1 MSAAGDKIRQSEYDW
16 NERMLMDNLL
26 GTLLF
31 MAIIGAA
38 IGGVTNHLAI
48 KMLFR
53 PHEAKYIKNWRVPFT
68 PGLIPKRR
76 DELAKQ
82 LGLTVVNYLLTPETF
97 RKKFFSKDIQ
107 DKVEQFV
114 QAKVQETIF
123 TEDKTIQDWLNLAGF
138 SNMPTTIE
146 QKVEAI
152 VVGQFESVKNT
163 LSTRSIRT
171 LLSADI
177 QNTIDAKIPVA
188 VGHILEKGEEYF
200 LSAEGELTIKAM
212 IDDFLSS
219 KGSLGGMINMF
230 LGDSSSLV
238 GKVQRELVK
247 FLQTPGTNSL
257 LTKIFMQEWEKLK
270 DRPAM
275 DYLEDINFEP
285 ILANLQSYV
294 KEQLAVAERLNHPIS
309 YYWPE
314 GSSWMQE
321 SVVPRLIEKAFIQAE
336 DKLEDVLKRLNLQEV
351 VREQV
356 DSFPVAKLE
365 ELVLGIS
372 KREFKMITV
381 LGAVLGGL
389 IGVVQG
395 LIVHFI

>member
-1 MSAAGDKIRQSEYDW
+1 
-16 NERMLMDNLL
+16 MDNFLV
-26 GTLLF
+26 TLLF

-53 PHEAKYIKNWRVPFT
+53 PHEAIYIKNWRVPFT

-76 DELAKQ
+76 DELARQ

-114 QAKVQETIF
+114 QTKVEETIF
-123 TEDKTIQDWLNLAGF
+123 TNDKTIQDWLTLTGF
-138 SNMPTTIE
+138 SHMPTTIE
-146 QKVEAI
+146 NKIEAI
-152 VVGQFESVKNT
+152 VEGQFESMKNT
-163 LSTRSIRT
+163 LSTKSIHT

-177 QNTIDAKIPVA
+177 QQTIDAKIPVA
-188 VGHILEKGEEYF
+188 VRHILEKGEDYF
-200 LSAEGELTIKAM
+200 LSPEGELTIKAM

-238 GKVQRELVK
+238 AKVQRELIK
-247 FLQTPGTNSL
+247 FLQAPGTTAL
-257 LTKIFMQEWEKLK
+257 LTKIFTQEWDKLK
-270 DRPAM
+270 ERPAM
-275 DYLEDINFEP
+275 DFLQDIRFDL
-285 ILANLQSYV
+285 ILMKVQGYV
-294 KEQLAVAERLNHPIS
+294 KEQLAVEERLEQPIS

-314 GSSWMQE
+314 GNTWMKETVIPQ
-321 SVVPRLIEKAFIQAE
+321 VIEKAFVKAE
-336 DKLEDVLKRLNLQEV
+336 EKLEDVLKRLNLQEI

-389 IGVVQG
+389 IGIVQG
-395 LIVHFI
+395 LIVYFI

>member
-1 MSAAGDKIRQSEYDW
+1 
-16 NERMLMDNLL
+16 MDNFLV
-26 GTLLF
+26 TLIF

-53 PHEAKYIKNWRVPFT
+53 PHNAIYIKNWRVPFT

-107 DKVEQFV
+107 EKVEQFV
-114 QAKVQETIF
+114 QTKVEETIF
-123 TEDKTIQDWLNLAGF
+123 TNDKTIQDWLSLAGF
-138 SNMPTTIE
+138 SNMPATIE

-152 VVGQFESVKNT
+152 VEGQFESVKNT
-163 LSTRSIRT
+163 LSTKSIRT

-188 VGHILEKGEEYF
+188 VDHILEKGEDYF
-200 LSAEGELTIKAM
+200 LSPEGELTIKAM

-230 LGDSSSLV
+230 LGDSSSLMS
-238 GKVQRELVK
+238 KVQRELIK
-247 FLQTPGTNSL
+247 FLQKPGTSAL
-257 LTKIFMQEWEKLK
+257 LTKIFTQELEKLK

-275 DYLEDINFEP
+275 DFLQDIRFEQ
-285 ILANLQSYV
+285 ILSKLQTYV
-294 KEQLAVAERLNHPIS
+294 KEQIAVEERLNYPIS
-309 YYWPE
+309 HYWPE
-314 GSSWMQE
+314 GNSWMKETVIPQA
-321 SVVPRLIEKAFIQAE
+321 IEKAFVKAE

-356 DSFPVAKLE
+356 DSFPVEKLE

-389 IGVVQG
+389 IGIVQG
-395 LIVHFI
+395 LIVYFI

>member
-1 MSAAGDKIRQSEYDW
+1 
-16 NERMLMDNLL
+16 MDNFLV
-26 GTLLF
+26 TLLF
-31 MAIIGAA
+31 MAVIGAA

-53 PHEAKYIKNWRVPFT
+53 PHEAIYIKNWRVPFT

-114 QAKVQETIF
+114 QTKVEETIF
-123 TEDKTIQDWLNLAGF
+123 TNDKTIQDWLTLAGF
-138 SNMPTTIE
+138 SNMPATIE

-152 VVGQFESVKNT
+152 VEGQFEAVKNT
-163 LSTRSIRT
+163 LSTKSIRT

-177 QNTIDAKIPVA
+177 QNAIDAKIPVA
-188 VGHILEKGEEYF
+188 VGHILEKGEDYF
-200 LSAEGELTIKAM
+200 LSPEGEMTIKAM

-238 GKVQRELVK
+238 AKVQRELVK
-247 FLQTPGTNSL
+247 FMQAPGTSAL
-257 LTKIFMQEWEKLK
+257 LTKIFTQEWEKLK
-270 DRPAM
+270 ERPAM
-275 DYLEDINFEP
+275 DFMQDIHFEP
-285 ILANLQSYV
+285 ILSKLQTYV
-294 KEQLAVAERLNHPIS
+294 KEQLAVEERLNHPIS
-309 YYWPE
+309 HYWPE
-314 GSSWMQE
+314 GNSWMKETIIPQ
-321 SVVPRLIEKAFIQAE
+321 VIEKAFVKAE
-336 DKLEDVLKRLNLQEV
+336 DKLEDVLERLNLQEV

-356 DSFPVAKLE
+356 DSFPVSKLE

-389 IGVVQG
+389 IGIVQG
-395 LIVHFI
+395 LIVYFI

>member
-1 MSAAGDKIRQSEYDW
+1 
-16 NERMLMDNLL
+16 MDNFIV
-26 GTLLF
+26 TLLF

-53 PHEAKYIKNWRVPFT
+53 PHNAIYIKNWRVPFT

-107 DKVEQFV
+107 EKVEQFV
-114 QAKVQETIF
+114 QTKVEETIF
-123 TEDKTIQDWLNLAGF
+123 TNDKTIQDWLNIAGF
-138 SNMPTTIE
+138 AHMPATIE

-152 VVGQFESVKNT
+152 VEGQFASVKNT
-163 LSTRSIRT
+163 LSTKSIRT
-171 LLSADI
+171 LLSSDM
-177 QNTIDAKIPVA
+177 QDTLDAKIPVA
-188 VGHILEKGEEYF
+188 VNHILEKGEDYF
-200 LSAEGELTIKAM
+200 LSPEGEMTIKAM

-219 KGSLGGMINMF
+219 KGSFGGMINMF

-247 FLQTPGTNSL
+247 FLQAPGTSTL
-257 LTKIFMQEWEKLK
+257 LTKIFTQEWEKLK

-275 DYLEDINFEP
+275 DFLQDMQFDP
-285 ILANLQSYV
+285 ILSKLQMYV
-294 KEQLAVAERLNHPIS
+294 KEQLAVAERLNQPIS

-314 GSSWMQE
+314 GNEWMKN
-321 SVVPRLIEKAFIQAE
+321 SVIPQAIEKAFVKAE
-336 DKLEDVLKRLNLQEV
+336 EKLEDVLTRLNLQEV

-356 DSFPVAKLE
+356 DSFPVEKLE

-389 IGVVQG
+389 IGIVQG
-395 LIVHFI
+395 LIVYFI

>member
-1 MSAAGDKIRQSEYDW
+1 
-16 NERMLMDNLL
+16 MDNFIV
-26 GTLLF
+26 TLLF

-53 PHEAKYIKNWRVPFT
+53 PYKAIYIKNWRVPFT

-107 DKVEQFV
+107 DKVEHFV
-114 QAKVQETIF
+114 QTNVEETIF
-123 TEDKTIQDWLNLAGF
+123 TNDKTIQDWLNLAGF
-138 SNMPTTIE
+138 AHLPTTIE

-152 VVGQFESVKNT
+152 VEGQFSSVKNT
-163 LSTRSIRT
+163 LSTKSIRT
-171 LLSADI
+171 LLSNDI

-188 VGHILEKGEEYF
+188 VQHILEKGEDYF
-200 LSAEGELTIKAM
+200 LSPEGEMTIKAM

-247 FLQTPGTNSL
+247 FLQAPGTTTL
-257 LTKIFMQEWEKLK
+257 LTKIFSQEWEKLK

-275 DYLEDINFEP
+275 DFLQDVQFDP
-285 ILANLQSYV
+285 ILSKLQVYV
-294 KEQLAVAERLNHPIS
+294 KEQLAISERLNQPIS

-314 GSSWMQE
+314 GNDWAKYTVIPQA
-321 SVVPRLIEKAFIQAE
+321 IEKAFVKAE
-336 DKLEDVLKRLNLQEV
+336 EKLEDVLKRLNLQEV

-356 DSFPVAKLE
+356 DSFPVEKLE

-389 IGVVQG
+389 IGIVQG
-395 LIVHFI
+395 LIVYFI

>member
-1 MSAAGDKIRQSEYDW
+1 
-16 NERMLMDNLL
+16 MDNFLV
-26 GTLLF
+26 TLLF

-53 PHEAKYIKNWRVPFT
+53 PHEAIYIKNWRVPFT

-76 DELAKQ
+76 DELARQ

-114 QAKVQETIF
+114 QTKVEETIF
-123 TEDKTIQDWLNLAGF
+123 TNDKTIQDWLTLAGF
-138 SNMPTTIE
+138 SHMPTTIE
-146 QKVEAI
+146 NKIEAI
-152 VVGQFESVKNT
+152 VEGQFESMKNT
-163 LSTRSIRT
+163 LSTKSIHT

-177 QNTIDAKIPVA
+177 QQTIDAKIPVA
-188 VGHILEKGEEYF
+188 VRHILEKGEDYF
-200 LSAEGELTIKAM
+200 LSPEGELTIKAM

-238 GKVQRELVK
+238 AKVQRELIK
-247 FLQTPGTNSL
+247 FLQAPGTTAL
-257 LTKIFMQEWEKLK
+257 LTKIFTQEWDKLK
-270 DRPAM
+270 EHPAM
-275 DYLEDINFEP
+275 DFLQDIRFDL
-285 ILANLQSYV
+285 ILMKVQGYV
-294 KEQLAVAERLNHPIS
+294 KEQLAVEERLEQPIS

-314 GSSWMQE
+314 GNTWMKETVIPQ
-321 SVVPRLIEKAFIQAE
+321 VIEKAFVKAE
-336 DKLEDVLKRLNLQEV
+336 EKLEDVLKRLNLQEI

-389 IGVVQG
+389 IGIVQG
-395 LIVHFI
+395 LIVYFI

>member
-1 MSAAGDKIRQSEYDW
+1 
-16 NERMLMDNLL
+16 MDNFIV
-26 GTLLF
+26 TLLF

-53 PHEAKYIKNWRVPFT
+53 PYKAIYIKNWRVPFT

-107 DKVEQFV
+107 DKVEHFV
-114 QAKVQETIF
+114 QTKVEETIF
-123 TEDKTIQDWLNLAGF
+123 TNDKTIQDWLNLAGF
-138 SNMPTTIE
+138 AHLPTTIE

-152 VVGQFESVKNT
+152 VEGQFSSVKNT
-163 LSTRSIRT
+163 LSTKSIRT
-171 LLSADI
+171 LLSDDI

-188 VGHILEKGEEYF
+188 VQHILEKGEDYF
-200 LSAEGELTIKAM
+200 LSPEGEMTIKAM

-247 FLQTPGTNSL
+247 FLQAPGTTTL
-257 LTKIFMQEWEKLK
+257 LTKIFSQEWEKLK

-275 DYLEDINFEP
+275 DFLQDVQFDP
-285 ILANLQSYV
+285 ILSKLQVYV
-294 KEQLAVAERLNHPIS
+294 KEQLAISGRLNQPIS
-309 YYWPE
+309 YYWPQ
-314 GSSWMQE
+314 GNDWAKYTVIPQA
-321 SVVPRLIEKAFIQAE
+321 IEKAFVKAE
-336 DKLEDVLKRLNLQEV
+336 EKLEDVLKRLNLQEV

-356 DSFPVAKLE
+356 DSFPVEKLE

-389 IGVVQG
+389 IGIVQG
-395 LIVHFI
+395 LIVYFI

>member
-1 MSAAGDKIRQSEYDW
+1 
-16 NERMLMDNLL
+16 MDNFLV
-26 GTLLF
+26 TLIF
-31 MAIIGAA
+31 MAVIGAA

-53 PHEAKYIKNWRVPFT
+53 PHKAIYIKNWRVPFT

-107 DKVEQFV
+107 EKVEQFV
-114 QAKVQETIF
+114 QTKVEETIF
-123 TEDKTIQDWLNLAGF
+123 TNDKTIQDWLSLAGF
-138 SNMPTTIE
+138 SNMPATIE

-152 VVGQFESVKNT
+152 VEGQFESVKNT
-163 LSTRSIRT
+163 LSTKSIRT

-188 VGHILEKGEEYF
+188 VDHILEKGEDYF
-200 LSAEGELTIKAM
+200 LSPEGELTIKAM

-230 LGDSSSLV
+230 LGDSSSLMS
-238 GKVQRELVK
+238 KVQRELIK
-247 FLQTPGTNSL
+247 FLQKPGTSAL
-257 LTKIFMQEWEKLK
+257 LTKIFTQEFEKLK

-275 DYLEDINFEP
+275 DFLQDIRFEQ
-285 ILANLQSYV
+285 ILSNLQTYV
-294 KEQLAVAERLNHPIS
+294 KEQLAVEERLNYPIS
-309 YYWPE
+309 HYWPE
-314 GSSWMQE
+314 GNSWMKETVIPQA
-321 SVVPRLIEKAFIQAE
+321 IEKAFVKAE
-336 DKLEDVLKRLNLQEV
+336 EKLEDVLERLNLQEV

-356 DSFPVAKLE
+356 DSFPVEKLE

-389 IGVVQG
+389 IGIVQG
-395 LIVHFI
+395 LIVYFI

>member
-1 MSAAGDKIRQSEYDW
+1 
-16 NERMLMDNLL
+16 MDNFLV
-26 GTLLF
+26 TLIF

-53 PHEAKYIKNWRVPFT
+53 PHEAIYIKNWRVPFT

-107 DKVEQFV
+107 EKVEKFV
-114 QAKVQETIF
+114 QTKVEETVF
-123 TEDKTIQDWLNLAGF
+123 TNDKTIQDWLSIAGF
-138 SNMPTTIE
+138 SNMPATIE
-146 QKVEAI
+146 QKVDAI
-152 VVGQFESVKNT
+152 VEGQFESVKNT
-163 LSTRSIRT
+163 LSTKSIRT

-177 QNTIDAKIPVA
+177 QQTIDAKIPVA
-188 VGHILEKGEEYF
+188 VDHILEKGEDYF
-200 LSAEGELTIKAM
+200 LSPEGEMTIKAM

-247 FLQTPGTNSL
+247 FLQAPGTSSL
-257 LTKIFMQEWEKLK
+257 LTKIFTQEWEKLK

-275 DYLEDINFEP
+275 DFLQDIRFEP
-285 ILANLQSYV
+285 ILLKLKTYV
-294 KEQLAVAERLNHPIS
+294 KEQLAVEERLNYPIS
-309 YYWPE
+309 HYWPE
-314 GSSWMQE
+314 GNAWMKETVIPQA
-321 SVVPRLIEKAFIQAE
+321 IEKAFVKAE

-389 IGVVQG
+389 IGIVQG
-395 LIVHFI
+395 LIVYFI

>member
-1 MSAAGDKIRQSEYDW
+1 
-16 NERMLMDNLL
+16 MDNFLV
-26 GTLLF
+26 TLLF
-31 MAIIGAA
+31 MALIGAA

-53 PHEAKYIKNWRVPFT
+53 PYKAIYIKNWRLPFT

-76 DELAKQ
+76 DELARQ

-107 DKVEQFV
+107 DKIEHLVQTKVE
-114 QAKVQETIF
+114 ETVF
-123 TEDKTIQDWLNLAGF
+123 TNDKTIQDWLNLAGF
-138 SNMPTTIE
+138 AHMPTTIE

-152 VVGQFESVKNT
+152 VEGQFASVKNT
-163 LSTRSIRT
+163 LSTKSIRT

-177 QNTIDAKIPVA
+177 QQTIDEKIPVA
-188 VGHILEKGEEYF
+188 VGHILEKGEDYF
-200 LSAEGELTIKAM
+200 LSPEGEMTIKAM
-212 IDDFLSS
+212 MDDFLST
-219 KGSLGGMINMF
+219 KGSFGGMISMF

-247 FLQTPGTNSL
+247 FLQAPGTSTL
-257 LTKIFMQEWEKLK
+257 LTKIFTQEWEKFK

-275 DYLEDINFEP
+275 DFLQDIQFEP
-285 ILANLQSYV
+285 LLAKLQVYV
-294 KEQLAVAERLNHPIS
+294 KEQLAIEKRLNQPIS
-309 YYWPE
+309 YYWPQGNE
-314 GSSWMQE
+314 WVKHQ
-321 SVVPRLIEKAFIQAE
+321 VIPQVIEKGFVKAE
-336 DKLEDVLKRLNLQEV
+336 EKLEDVLKRLNLQEV

-356 DSFPVAKLE
+356 DSFPVEKLE

-389 IGVVQG
+389 IGIVQG
-395 LIVHFI
+395 LIVYFI

>member
-1 MSAAGDKIRQSEYDW
+1 
-16 NERMLMDNLL
+16 MDNFIV
-26 GTLLF
+26 TLLF

-53 PHEAKYIKNWRVPFT
+53 PYKAIYIKNWRVPFT

-107 DKVEQFV
+107 DKVEHFV
-114 QAKVQETIF
+114 QTKVEETIF
-123 TEDKTIQDWLNLAGF
+123 TNDKTIQDWLNLAGF
-138 SNMPTTIE
+138 AYLPTTIE

-152 VVGQFESVKNT
+152 VEGQFSSVKNT
-163 LSTRSIRT
+163 LSTKSIRT
-171 LLSADI
+171 LLSDDI

-188 VGHILEKGEEYF
+188 VQHILEKGEDYF
-200 LSAEGELTIKAM
+200 LSPEGEMTIKAM

-247 FLQTPGTNSL
+247 FLQAPGTTTL
-257 LTKIFMQEWEKLK
+257 LTKIFSQEWEKLK

-275 DYLEDINFEP
+275 DFLQDVQFDP
-285 ILANLQSYV
+285 ILSKLQVYV
-294 KEQLAVAERLNHPIS
+294 KEQLAISERLNQPIS

-314 GSSWMQE
+314 GNDWAKYTVIPQA
-321 SVVPRLIEKAFIQAE
+321 IEKAFVKAE
-336 DKLEDVLKRLNLQEV
+336 EKLEDVLKRLNLQEV

-356 DSFPVAKLE
+356 DSFPVEKLE

-389 IGVVQG
+389 IGIVQG
-395 LIVHFI
+395 LIVYFI

>member
-1 MSAAGDKIRQSEYDW
+1 
-16 NERMLMDNLL
+16 MDNLFV
-26 GTLLF
+26 TLLF

-48 KMLFR
+48 KMLFQ
-53 PHEAKYIKNWRVPFT
+53 PHEAIYIKNWRVPFT

-76 DELAKQ
+76 DELARQ

-97 RKKFFSKDIQ
+97 RKKFFSKDIH

-114 QAKVQETIF
+114 QTKVEETIF
-123 TEDKTIQDWLNLAGF
+123 TNDKTIQDWLTLAGF

-146 QKVEAI
+146 NKIETIVE
-152 VVGQFESVKNT
+152 GQFESMKNT
-163 LSTRSIRT
+163 LSTKSIHT

-177 QNTIDAKIPVA
+177 QYTIEAKIPVA
-188 VGHILEKGEEYF
+188 VRHILEKGEDYF
-200 LSAEGELTIKAM
+200 LSPEGELTIKAM

-219 KGSLGGMINMF
+219 KGSFGGMINMF

-238 GKVQRELVK
+238 AKVQRELIK
-247 FLQTPGTNSL
+247 FLQAQGTTAL
-257 LTKIFMQEWEKLK
+257 LTKIFTQEWDKLK
-270 DRPAM
+270 ERPAM
-275 DYLEDINFEP
+275 DFLQDIRFDL
-285 ILANLQSYV
+285 ILMKVQGYV
-294 KEQLAVAERLNHPIS
+294 KEQLAVEERLNQPIS

-314 GSSWMQE
+314 GNTWMKE
-321 SVVPRLIEKAFIQAE
+321 TVIPKVIEKAFDKAE
-336 DKLEDVLKRLNLQEV
+336 EKLEDVLKRLNLQEV

-372 KREFKMITV
+372 KREFKMIKV

-389 IGVVQG
+389 IVIVQG
-395 LIVHFI
+395 LIVYFI

>member
-1 MSAAGDKIRQSEYDW
+1 
-16 NERMLMDNLL
+16 
-26 GTLLF
+26 

-53 PHEAKYIKNWRVPFT
+53 PHNAIYIKNWRVPFT

-107 DKVEQFV
+107 DKVEHFV
-114 QAKVQETIF
+114 QTKVEETIF
-123 TEDKTIQDWLNLAGF
+123 TNDKTIQDWLNLAGF
-138 SNMPTTIE
+138 SHMPTTIE

-152 VVGQFESVKNT
+152 VEGQFASVKNT
-163 LSTRSIRT
+163 LSTKSIRT
-171 LLSADI
+171 LLSEDI

-188 VGHILEKGEEYF
+188 VHHILEKGEDYF
-200 LSAEGELTIKAM
+200 LSPEGEMTIKAM

-247 FLQTPGTNSL
+247 FLQAPGTSTL
-257 LTKIFMQEWEKLK
+257 LTKIFTQEWEKLK

-275 DYLEDINFEP
+275 DFLQDIQFEP
-285 ILANLQSYV
+285 ILSKIQVYV
-294 KEQLAVAERLNHPIS
+294 KEQLAITERLNQPIS

-314 GSSWMQE
+314 GNEWAKYTVIPQ
-321 SVVPRLIEKAFIQAE
+321 VIDKAFVKAE
-336 DKLEDVLKRLNLQEV
+336 EKLEDVLKRLNLQEV

-356 DSFPVAKLE
+356 DSFPVEKLE

-389 IGVVQG
+389 IGIVQG
-395 LIVHFI
+395 LIVNFI

>member
-1 MSAAGDKIRQSEYDW
+1 
-16 NERMLMDNLL
+16 MDNFIV
-26 GTLLF
+26 TLLF

-53 PHEAKYIKNWRVPFT
+53 PYKAIYIKNWRVPFT

-107 DKVEQFV
+107 DKVEHFV
-114 QAKVQETIF
+114 QTKVEETIF
-123 TEDKTIQDWLNLAGF
+123 TNDKTIQDWLNLAGF
-138 SNMPTTIE
+138 AHLPTTIE

-152 VVGQFESVKNT
+152 VEGQFSSVKNT
-163 LSTRSIRT
+163 LSTKSIRT
-171 LLSADI
+171 LLSDDI

-188 VGHILEKGEEYF
+188 VQHILEKGEDYF
-200 LSAEGELTIKAM
+200 LSPEGEMTIKAM

-247 FLQTPGTNSL
+247 FLQAPGTTTL
-257 LTKIFMQEWEKLK
+257 LTKIFSQEWEKLK

-275 DYLEDINFEP
+275 DFLQDVQFDP
-285 ILANLQSYV
+285 ILSKLQVYV
-294 KEQLAVAERLNHPIS
+294 KEQLAISERLNQPIS

-314 GSSWMQE
+314 GNNWAKYTVIPQ
-321 SVVPRLIEKAFIQAE
+321 VIEKAFVKAE
-336 DKLEDVLKRLNLQEV
+336 EKLEDVLKRLNLQEV

-356 DSFPVAKLE
+356 DSFPVEKLE

-389 IGVVQG
+389 IGIVQG
-395 LIVHFI
+395 LIVYFI

>member
-1 MSAAGDKIRQSEYDW
+1 
-16 NERMLMDNLL
+16 MDNFIV
-26 GTLLF
+26 TLLF

-53 PHEAKYIKNWRVPFT
+53 PHKAIYIKNWRVPFT

-107 DKVEQFV
+107 NKVEQFV
-114 QAKVQETIF
+114 QAKVEETIF
-123 TEDKTIQDWLNLAGF
+123 TNDKTIQDWLSLAGF
-138 SNMPTTIE
+138 SNMSATIE

-152 VVGQFESVKNT
+152 VEGQFEAVKNT
-163 LSTRSIRT
+163 LSTKSIRT

-177 QNTIDAKIPVA
+177 QKTIDAKIPVA
-188 VGHILEKGEEYF
+188 VDHILEKGEDYF
-200 LSAEGELTIKAM
+200 LSPEGELTIKAM

-238 GKVQRELVK
+238 AKVQRELVK
-247 FLQTPGTNSL
+247 LLQAPGTTTL
-257 LTKIFMQEWEKLK
+257 LTKIFTQELEKLK
-270 DRPAM
+270 ERPAM
-275 DYLEDINFEP
+275 DFLKDIRFEQ
-285 ILANLQSYV
+285 ILMKLQTYV
-294 KEQLAVAERLNHPIS
+294 KEQLAVEERLNYPITH
-309 YYWPE
+309 YWPE
-314 GSSWMQE
+314 GNSWMKETVIPQA
-321 SVVPRLIEKAFIQAE
+321 IEKAFVKAE

-356 DSFPVAKLE
+356 DSFPVSKLE

-389 IGVVQG
+389 IGIVQG
-395 LIVHFI
+395 LIVYFI

>member
-1 MSAAGDKIRQSEYDW
+1 
-16 NERMLMDNLL
+16 MDNFIV
-26 GTLLF
+26 TLLF

-53 PHEAKYIKNWRVPFT
+53 PYKAIYIKNWRLPFT

-107 DKVEQFV
+107 DKVEHFV
-114 QAKVQETIF
+114 QTKVEETIF
-123 TEDKTIQDWLNLAGF
+123 TNDKTIQDWLNLAGF
-138 SNMPTTIE
+138 AHLPTTIE

-152 VVGQFESVKNT
+152 VEGQFSSVKNT
-163 LSTRSIRT
+163 LSTKSIRT
-171 LLSADI
+171 LLSDDI

-188 VGHILEKGEEYF
+188 VQHILEKGEDYF
-200 LSAEGELTIKAM
+200 LSPEGEMTIKAM

-247 FLQTPGTNSL
+247 FLQAPGTTTL
-257 LTKIFMQEWEKLK
+257 LTKIFSQEWEKLK

-275 DYLEDINFEP
+275 DFLQDVQFDP
-285 ILANLQSYV
+285 ILSKLQVYV
-294 KEQLAVAERLNHPIS
+294 KEQLAISERLNQPIS

-314 GSSWMQE
+314 GNDWAKYTVIPQA
-321 SVVPRLIEKAFIQAE
+321 IEKAFVKAE
-336 DKLEDVLKRLNLQEV
+336 EKLEDVLKRLNLQEV

-356 DSFPVAKLE
+356 DSFPVEKLE

-389 IGVVQG
+389 IGIVQG
-395 LIVHFI
+395 LIVYFI

>member
-1 MSAAGDKIRQSEYDW
+1 
-16 NERMLMDNLL
+16 MDNFLV
-26 GTLLF
+26 TLLF

-53 PHEAKYIKNWRVPFT
+53 PHEAIYIKNWRVPFT

-76 DELAKQ
+76 DELARQ

-114 QAKVQETIF
+114 QTKVEETIF
-123 TEDKTIQDWLNLAGF
+123 TNDKTIQDWLTLAGF

-146 QKVEAI
+146 NKIEAI
-152 VVGQFESVKNT
+152 VEGQFESMKNT
-163 LSTRSIRT
+163 LSTKSIHT

-177 QNTIDAKIPVA
+177 QYTIEAKIPV
-188 VGHILEKGEEYF
+188 VVRHILEKGEDYF
-200 LSAEGELTIKAM
+200 LSPEGELTIKAM

-238 GKVQRELVK
+238 AKVQRELIK
-247 FLQTPGTNSL
+247 FLQAQGTTAL
-257 LTKIFMQEWEKLK
+257 LTKIFTQEWDKLK
-270 DRPAM
+270 ERPAM
-275 DYLEDINFEP
+275 DFLQDIRFDS
-285 ILANLQSYV
+285 ILMKVQGYV
-294 KEQLAVAERLNHPIS
+294 KEQLAVEERLNQPIS
-309 YYWPE
+309 YYWTE
-314 GSSWMQE
+314 GNTWMKETVIPQ
-321 SVVPRLIEKAFIQAE
+321 VIEKAFVKAE
-336 DKLEDVLKRLNLQEV
+336 EKLEDVLKRLNLQEV

-356 DSFPVAKLE
+356 DTFPVAKLE

-389 IGVVQG
+389 IGIVQG
-395 LIVHFI
+395 LIVYFI

>member
-1 MSAAGDKIRQSEYDW
+1 
-16 NERMLMDNLL
+16 MDNFLV
-26 GTLLF
+26 TLIF

-53 PHEAKYIKNWRVPFT
+53 PHEAIYIKNWRVPFT

-107 DKVEQFV
+107 EKVEKFV
-114 QAKVQETIF
+114 QTKVEETVF
-123 TEDKTIQDWLNLAGF
+123 TNDKTIQDWLSIAGF
-138 SNMPTTIE
+138 SNMPATIE
-146 QKVEAI
+146 QKVDAI
-152 VVGQFESVKNT
+152 VEGQFESVKNT
-163 LSTRSIRT
+163 LSTKSIRT

-177 QNTIDAKIPVA
+177 QQTIDAKIPVA
-188 VGHILEKGEEYF
+188 VDHILEKGEDYF
-200 LSAEGELTIKAM
+200 LSPEGEMTIKAM

-247 FLQTPGTNSL
+247 FLQAPGTSSL
-257 LTKIFMQEWEKLK
+257 LTKIFTQEWEKLK

-275 DYLEDINFEP
+275 DFLQDIRFEP
-285 ILANLQSYV
+285 ILLTLKTYV
-294 KEQLAVAERLNHPIS
+294 KEQLTVEERLNYPIS
-309 YYWPE
+309 HYWPE
-314 GSSWMQE
+314 GNAWMKETVIPQA
-321 SVVPRLIEKAFIQAE
+321 IEKAFIKAE

-389 IGVVQG
+389 IGIVQG
-395 LIVHFI
+395 LIVYFI

>member
-1 MSAAGDKIRQSEYDW
+1 
-16 NERMLMDNLL
+16 MDNFLV
-26 GTLLF
+26 TLIF
-31 MAIIGAA
+31 MAVIGAA

-53 PHEAKYIKNWRVPFT
+53 PHKAIYIKNWRVPFT

-107 DKVEQFV
+107 EKVEQFV
-114 QAKVQETIF
+114 QTKVEETIF
-123 TEDKTIQDWLNLAGF
+123 TNDKTIQDWLSLAGF
-138 SNMPTTIE
+138 SNMPATIE

-152 VVGQFESVKNT
+152 VEGQFESVKNT
-163 LSTRSIRT
+163 LSTKSIRT

-188 VGHILEKGEEYF
+188 VDHILEKGEDYF
-200 LSAEGELTIKAM
+200 LSPEGELTIKAM

-230 LGDSSSLV
+230 LGDSSSLMS
-238 GKVQRELVK
+238 KVQRELIK
-247 FLQTPGTNSL
+247 FLQKPGTSAL
-257 LTKIFMQEWEKLK
+257 LTKIFTQEFEKLK

-275 DYLEDINFEP
+275 DFLQDIRFEQ
-285 ILANLQSYV
+285 ILSNLQTYV
-294 KEQLAVAERLNHPIS
+294 KEQLAVEERLNYPIS
-309 YYWPE
+309 HYWPE
-314 GSSWMQE
+314 GNSWMKETVIPQA
-321 SVVPRLIEKAFIQAE
+321 IEKAFVKAE
-336 DKLEDVLKRLNLQEV
+336 EKLEDVLERLNLQEI

-356 DSFPVAKLE
+356 DSFPVEKLE

-389 IGVVQG
+389 IGIVQG
-395 LIVHFI
+395 LIVYFI

>member
-1 MSAAGDKIRQSEYDW
+1 
-16 NERMLMDNLL
+16 MDNFLV
-26 GTLLF
+26 TLLF

-53 PHEAKYIKNWRVPFT
+53 PHEAIYIKNWRVPFT

-107 DKVEQFV
+107 EKVEQFV
-114 QAKVQETIF
+114 QAKVEETIF
-123 TEDKTIQDWLNLAGF
+123 TNDKTIQDWLSLAGF
-138 SNMPTTIE
+138 SNMSATIE
-146 QKVEAI
+146 QKIEAI
-152 VVGQFESVKNT
+152 VEGQFESVKNT
-163 LSTRSIRT
+163 LSTKSIRT

-188 VGHILEKGEEYF
+188 VNHILEKGEDYF
-200 LSAEGELTIKAM
+200 LSPEGELTIKAM

-238 GKVQRELVK
+238 AKVQRELVK
-247 FLQTPGTNSL
+247 ILQTPGTSTL
-257 LTKIFMQEWEKLK
+257 LTKIFTQELEKLK

-275 DYLEDINFEP
+275 DFLQDIHFEQ
-285 ILANLQSYV
+285 ILSKLQTYV
-294 KEQLAVAERLNHPIS
+294 KEQLAVEERLNYPIS
-309 YYWPE
+309 HYWPE
-314 GSSWMQE
+314 GNSWMKETVIPQA
-321 SVVPRLIEKAFIQAE
+321 IEKAFVKAE

-356 DSFPVAKLE
+356 DSFPVSKLE

-389 IGVVQG
+389 IGIVQG
-395 LIVHFI
+395 LIVYFI

>member
-1 MSAAGDKIRQSEYDW
+1 
-16 NERMLMDNLL
+16 MDNFIV
-26 GTLLF
+26 TLLF

-53 PHEAKYIKNWRVPFT
+53 PHNAIYIKNWRVPFT

-107 DKVEQFV
+107 EKVEQFV
-114 QAKVQETIF
+114 QKKVEETIF
-123 TEDKTIQDWLNLAGF
+123 TNDKTIQDWLNIAGF
-138 SNMPTTIE
+138 AHMPATIE

-152 VVGQFESVKNT
+152 VEGQFASVKNT
-163 LSTRSIRT
+163 LSTKSIRT
-171 LLSADI
+171 LLSSDM
-177 QNTIDAKIPVA
+177 QDTLDAKIPVA
-188 VGHILEKGEEYF
+188 VNHILEKGEDYF
-200 LSAEGELTIKAM
+200 LSPEGEMTIKAM

-219 KGSLGGMINMF
+219 KGSFGGMINMF

-247 FLQTPGTNSL
+247 FLQAPGTSTL
-257 LTKIFMQEWEKLK
+257 LTKIFTQEWEKLK

-275 DYLEDINFEP
+275 DYLQDMQFDP
-285 ILANLQSYV
+285 ILSKLQMYV
-294 KEQLAVAERLNHPIS
+294 KEQLAVAERLNQPIS

-314 GSSWMQE
+314 GNEWMKH
-321 SVVPRLIEKAFIQAE
+321 SVIPQAIEKAFVKAE
-336 DKLEDVLKRLNLQEV
+336 EKLEDVLTRLNLQEV

-356 DSFPVAKLE
+356 DSFPVEKLE

-389 IGVVQG
+389 IGIVQG
-395 LIVHFI
+395 LIVYFI

>member
-1 MSAAGDKIRQSEYDW
+1 
-16 NERMLMDNLL
+16 MDNFIV
-26 GTLLF
+26 TLLF

-53 PHEAKYIKNWRVPFT
+53 PYKAIYIKNWRVPFT

-107 DKVEQFV
+107 DKVEHFV
-114 QAKVQETIF
+114 QTKVEETIF
-123 TEDKTIQDWLNLAGF
+123 TNDKTIQDWLNLAGF
-138 SNMPTTIE
+138 AHLPTTIE

-152 VVGQFESVKNT
+152 VEGQFSSVKNT
-163 LSTRSIRT
+163 LSTKSIRT
-171 LLSADI
+171 LLSGDI

-188 VGHILEKGEEYF
+188 VQHILEKGEDYF
-200 LSAEGELTIKAM
+200 LSPEGEMTIKAM

-247 FLQTPGTNSL
+247 FLQAPGTITL
-257 LTKIFMQEWEKLK
+257 LTKIFSQEWEKLK

-275 DYLEDINFEP
+275 DFLQDVQFDP
-285 ILANLQSYV
+285 ILSKLQVYV
-294 KEQLAVAERLNHPIS
+294 KEQLAISERLNQPIS

-314 GSSWMQE
+314 GNDWAKYTVIPQA
-321 SVVPRLIEKAFIQAE
+321 IEKAFVKAE
-336 DKLEDVLKRLNLQEV
+336 EKLEDVLKRLNLQEV

-356 DSFPVAKLE
+356 DSFPVEKLE

-389 IGVVQG
+389 IGIVQG
-395 LIVHFI
+395 LIVYFI

>member
-1 MSAAGDKIRQSEYDW
+1 
-16 NERMLMDNLL
+16 MDNFIV
-26 GTLLF
+26 TLLF

-53 PHEAKYIKNWRVPFT
+53 PYKAIYIKNWRVPFT

-107 DKVEQFV
+107 DKVEHFV
-114 QAKVQETIF
+114 QTKVEETIF
-123 TEDKTIQDWLNLAGF
+123 TNDKTIQDWLNLAGF
-138 SNMPTTIE
+138 AHLPTTIE

-152 VVGQFESVKNT
+152 VEGQFSSVKNT
-163 LSTRSIRT
+163 LSTKSIRT
-171 LLSADI
+171 LLSDDI

-188 VGHILEKGEEYF
+188 VQHILEKGEDYF
-200 LSAEGELTIKAM
+200 LSPEGEMTIKAM

-247 FLQTPGTNSL
+247 FLQAPGTTTL
-257 LTKIFMQEWEKLK
+257 LTKIFSQEWEKLK

-275 DYLEDINFEP
+275 DFLQDVQFDP
-285 ILANLQSYV
+285 ILSKLQVYV
-294 KEQLAVAERLNHPIS
+294 KEQLAISERLNQPIS

-314 GSSWMQE
+314 GNEWAKYTVIPQA
-321 SVVPRLIEKAFIQAE
+321 IEKAFVKAE
-336 DKLEDVLKRLNLQEV
+336 EKLEDVLKRLNLQEV

-356 DSFPVAKLE
+356 DSFPVEKLE

-389 IGVVQG
+389 IGIVQG
-395 LIVHFI
+395 LIVYFI

>member
-1 MSAAGDKIRQSEYDW
+1 
-16 NERMLMDNLL
+16 MDNFLV
-26 GTLLF
+26 TLIF
-31 MAIIGAA
+31 MAVIGAA

-53 PHEAKYIKNWRVPFT
+53 PHKAIYIKNWRVPFT

-107 DKVEQFV
+107 EKVEQFV
-114 QAKVQETIF
+114 QTKVEEKIF
-123 TEDKTIQDWLNLAGF
+123 TNDKTIQDWLSLAGF
-138 SNMPTTIE
+138 SNMPATIE

-152 VVGQFESVKNT
+152 VEGQFESVKNT
-163 LSTRSIRT
+163 LSTKSIRT

-188 VGHILEKGEEYF
+188 VDHILEKGEDYF
-200 LSAEGELTIKAM
+200 LSPEGELTIKAM

-230 LGDSSSLV
+230 LGDSSSLMS
-238 GKVQRELVK
+238 KVQRELIK
-247 FLQTPGTNSL
+247 FLQKPGTSAL
-257 LTKIFMQEWEKLK
+257 LTKIFTQEFEKLK

-275 DYLEDINFEP
+275 DFLQDIRFEQ
-285 ILANLQSYV
+285 ILSKLQTYV
-294 KEQLAVAERLNHPIS
+294 KEQLAVEERLNYPIS
-309 YYWPE
+309 HYWPE
-314 GSSWMQE
+314 GNSWMKETVIPQA
-321 SVVPRLIEKAFIQAE
+321 IEKAFVKAE
-336 DKLEDVLKRLNLQEV
+336 EKLEDVLERLNLQEV

-356 DSFPVAKLE
+356 DSFPVEKLE

-389 IGVVQG
+389 IGIVQG
-395 LIVHFI
+395 LIVYFI

>member
-1 MSAAGDKIRQSEYDW
+1 
-16 NERMLMDNLL
+16 MDNFIV
-26 GTLLF
+26 TLLF

-53 PHEAKYIKNWRVPFT
+53 PYKAIYIKNWRVPFT

-97 RKKFFSKDIQ
+97 RKKFFSEDIQ
-107 DKVEQFV
+107 DKVEHFV
-114 QAKVQETIF
+114 QTKVEETIF
-123 TEDKTIQDWLNLAGF
+123 TNDKTIQDWLNLAGF
-138 SNMPTTIE
+138 AHLPTTIE

-152 VVGQFESVKNT
+152 VEGQFSSVKNT
-163 LSTRSIRT
+163 LSTKSIRT
-171 LLSADI
+171 LLSDDI

-188 VGHILEKGEEYF
+188 VQHILEKGEDYF
-200 LSAEGELTIKAM
+200 LSPEGEMTIKAM

-247 FLQTPGTNSL
+247 FLQAPGTTTL
-257 LTKIFMQEWEKLK
+257 LTKIFSQEWEKLK

-275 DYLEDINFEP
+275 DFLQDVQFDP
-285 ILANLQSYV
+285 ILSKLQVYV
-294 KEQLAVAERLNHPIS
+294 KEQLAISERLNQPIS

-314 GSSWMQE
+314 GNDWAKYTVIPQA
-321 SVVPRLIEKAFIQAE
+321 IEKAFVKAE
-336 DKLEDVLKRLNLQEV
+336 EKLEDVLKRLNLQEV

-356 DSFPVAKLE
+356 DSFPVEKLE

-389 IGVVQG
+389 IGIVQG
-395 LIVHFI
+395 LIVYFI

>member
-1 MSAAGDKIRQSEYDW
+1 
-16 NERMLMDNLL
+16 MDNFLV
-26 GTLLF
+26 TLLF

-53 PHEAKYIKNWRVPFT
+53 PHNAIYIKNWRVPFT

-107 DKVEQFV
+107 DKVEHFV
-114 QAKVQETIF
+114 QTKVEETIF
-123 TEDKTIQDWLNLAGF
+123 TNDKTIQDWLNLAGF
-138 SNMPTTIE
+138 SHMPSTIE

-152 VVGQFESVKNT
+152 VEGQFASVKNT
-163 LSTRSIRT
+163 LSTKSIRT
-171 LLSADI
+171 LLSEDI

-188 VGHILEKGEEYF
+188 VHHILEKGEDYF
-200 LSAEGELTIKAM
+200 LSPEGEMTIKAM

-247 FLQTPGTNSL
+247 FLQAPGTSTL
-257 LTKIFMQEWEKLK
+257 LTKIFTQEWEKLK

-275 DYLEDINFEP
+275 DFLQDIQFEP
-285 ILANLQSYV
+285 ILSKLQVYV
-294 KEQLAVAERLNHPIS
+294 KEQLAIYERLNQPIS

-314 GSSWMQE
+314 GNEWAKYTVIPQ
-321 SVVPRLIEKAFIQAE
+321 VIDKAFVKAE
-336 DKLEDVLKRLNLQEV
+336 EKLEDVLKRLNLQEV

-389 IGVVQG
+389 IGIVQG
-395 LIVHFI
+395 LIVYFI

>member
-1 MSAAGDKIRQSEYDW
+1 
-16 NERMLMDNLL
+16 MDNFIV
-26 GTLLF
+26 TLLF

-53 PHEAKYIKNWRVPFT
+53 PHNAIYIKNWRLPFT

-97 RKKFFSKDIQ
+97 KKKFFSKDIQ
-107 DKVEQFV
+107 DKVEHFV
-114 QAKVQETIF
+114 QTKVEETIF
-123 TEDKTIQDWLNLAGF
+123 TNDKTIQDWLNLAGF
-138 SNMPTTIE
+138 SHMPATIE

-152 VVGQFESVKNT
+152 VEGQFSSVKNT
-163 LSTRSIRT
+163 LSTKSIRT
-171 LLSADI
+171 LLSDDI

-188 VGHILEKGEEYF
+188 VQHILEKGEDYF
-200 LSAEGELTIKAM
+200 LSPEGEMTIKAM

-247 FLQTPGTNSL
+247 FLQAPGTTTL
-257 LTKIFMQEWEKLK
+257 LTKIFTQEWEKFK

-275 DYLEDINFEP
+275 DFLQDVQFEP
-285 ILANLQSYV
+285 ILSKLQVYV
-294 KEQLAVAERLNHPIS
+294 KEQLAISERLNQPIS

-314 GSSWMQE
+314 GNEWAKYTVIQ
-321 SVVPRLIEKAFIQAE
+321 VIEKAFVKAE
-336 DKLEDVLKRLNLQEV
+336 EKLEDVLKRLNLQEV

-356 DSFPVAKLE
+356 DSFPVEKLE

-389 IGVVQG
+389 IGIVQG
-395 LIVHFI
+395 LIVYFI

>member
-1 MSAAGDKIRQSEYDW
+1 
-16 NERMLMDNLL
+16 MDNFLV
-26 GTLLF
+26 TLIF
-31 MAIIGAA
+31 MAVIGAA

-53 PHEAKYIKNWRVPFT
+53 PHKAIYIKNWRVPFT

-107 DKVEQFV
+107 EKVEQFV
-114 QAKVQETIF
+114 QTKVEETIF
-123 TEDKTIQDWLNLAGF
+123 TNDKTIQDWLSLAGF
-138 SNMPTTIE
+138 SNMPATIE

-152 VVGQFESVKNT
+152 VEGQFESVKNT
-163 LSTRSIRT
+163 LSTKSIRT

-177 QNTIDAKIPVA
+177 QNTIDAKISVA
-188 VGHILEKGEEYF
+188 VDHILEKGEDYF
-200 LSAEGELTIKAM
+200 LSPEGELTIKAM

-230 LGDSSSLV
+230 LGDSSSLMS
-238 GKVQRELVK
+238 KVQRELIK
-247 FLQTPGTNSL
+247 FLQKPGTSAL
-257 LTKIFMQEWEKLK
+257 LTKIFTQEFEKLK

-275 DYLEDINFEP
+275 DFLQDIRFEQ
-285 ILANLQSYV
+285 ILSNLQTYV
-294 KEQLAVAERLNHPIS
+294 KEQLAVEERLNYPIS
-309 YYWPE
+309 HYWPE
-314 GSSWMQE
+314 GNSWMKETVIPQA
-321 SVVPRLIEKAFIQAE
+321 IEKAFVKAE
-336 DKLEDVLKRLNLQEV
+336 EKLEDVLERLNLQEI

-356 DSFPVAKLE
+356 DSFPVEKLE

-389 IGVVQG
+389 IGIVQG
-395 LIVHFI
+395 LIVYFI

>member
-1 MSAAGDKIRQSEYDW
+1 
-16 NERMLMDNLL
+16 MDNFIV
-26 GTLLF
+26 TLLF

-53 PHEAKYIKNWRVPFT
+53 PHKAIYIKNWRVPFT

-107 DKVEQFV
+107 NKVEQFV
-114 QAKVQETIF
+114 QAKVEETIF
-123 TEDKTIQDWLNLAGF
+123 TNDKTIQDWLSLAGF
-138 SNMPTTIE
+138 SNMSATIE

-152 VVGQFESVKNT
+152 VEGQFASVKNT
-163 LSTRSIRT
+163 LSTKSIRT

-177 QNTIDAKIPVA
+177 QKTIDAKIPVA
-188 VGHILEKGEEYF
+188 VDHILEKGEDYF
-200 LSAEGELTIKAM
+200 LSPEGELTIKAM

-238 GKVQRELVK
+238 AKVQRELVK
-247 FLQTPGTNSL
+247 LLQAPGTTTL
-257 LTKIFMQEWEKLK
+257 LTKIFTQELEKLK

-275 DYLEDINFEP
+275 DFLKDIRFEQ
-285 ILANLQSYV
+285 ILTKLQTYV
-294 KEQLAVAERLNHPIS
+294 KEQLAVEERLNYPIAH
-309 YYWPE
+309 YWPE
-314 GSSWMQE
+314 GNSWMKETVIPQA
-321 SVVPRLIEKAFIQAE
+321 IEKAFVKAE

-356 DSFPVAKLE
+356 DSFPVSKLE

-389 IGVVQG
+389 IGIVQG
-395 LIVHFI
+395 LIVYFI

>member
-1 MSAAGDKIRQSEYDW
+1 
-16 NERMLMDNLL
+16 MDNFIV
-26 GTLLF
+26 TLLF

-53 PHEAKYIKNWRVPFT
+53 PYKAIYIKNWRLPFT

-107 DKVEQFV
+107 DKVEHFV
-114 QAKVQETIF
+114 QTKVEETIF
-123 TEDKTIQDWLNLAGF
+123 TNDKTIQDWLNLAGF
-138 SNMPTTIE
+138 SHMPATIE

-152 VVGQFESVKNT
+152 VEGQFSSVKNT
-163 LSTRSIRT
+163 LSTKSIRT
-171 LLSADI
+171 LLSEDI

-188 VGHILEKGEEYF
+188 VQHILEKGEDYF
-200 LSAEGELTIKAM
+200 LSPEGEMTIKAM

-230 LGDSSSLV
+230 LGDSTSLV

-247 FLQTPGTNSL
+247 FLQAPGTTTL
-257 LTKIFMQEWEKLK
+257 LTKIFSQEWEKFK

-275 DYLEDINFEP
+275 DFLQDVQFDP
-285 ILANLQSYV
+285 ILSKLQVYV
-294 KEQLAVAERLNHPIS
+294 KEQLAISERLNQPIS

-314 GSSWMQE
+314 GNEWAKYT
-321 SVVPRLIEKAFIQAE
+321 VIPKVIEKAFVKAE
-336 DKLEDVLKRLNLQEV
+336 EKLEDVLKRLNLQEV

-356 DSFPVAKLE
+356 DSFPVEKLE

-389 IGVVQG
+389 IGIVQG
-395 LIVHFI
+395 LIVYFI

>member
-1 MSAAGDKIRQSEYDW
+1 
-16 NERMLMDNLL
+16 MDNFIV
-26 GTLLF
+26 TLLF

-53 PHEAKYIKNWRVPFT
+53 PYKAIYIKNWRVPFT

-107 DKVEQFV
+107 DKVEHFV
-114 QAKVQETIF
+114 QTKVEETIF
-123 TEDKTIQDWLNLAGF
+123 TNDKTIQDWLNLAGF
-138 SNMPTTIE
+138 AHLPTTIE
-146 QKVEAI
+146 HKVEAI
-152 VVGQFESVKNT
+152 VEGQFSSVKNT
-163 LSTRSIRT
+163 LSTKSIRT
-171 LLSADI
+171 LLSDDI

-188 VGHILEKGEEYF
+188 VQHILEKGEDYF
-200 LSAEGELTIKAM
+200 LSPEGEMTIKAM

-247 FLQTPGTNSL
+247 FLQAPGTTTL
-257 LTKIFMQEWEKLK
+257 LTKIFSQEWEKLK

-275 DYLEDINFEP
+275 DFLQDVQFDP
-285 ILANLQSYV
+285 ILSKLQVYV
-294 KEQLAVAERLNHPIS
+294 KEQLAISERLNQPIS

-314 GSSWMQE
+314 GNNWAKYTVIPQ
-321 SVVPRLIEKAFIQAE
+321 VIEKAFVKAE
-336 DKLEDVLKRLNLQEV
+336 EKLEDVLKRLNLQEV

-356 DSFPVAKLE
+356 DSFPVEKLE

-389 IGVVQG
+389 IGIVQG
-395 LIVHFI
+395 LIVYFI

>member
-1 MSAAGDKIRQSEYDW
+1 
-16 NERMLMDNLL
+16 MDNLL

-53 PHEAKYIKNWRVPFT
+53 PHEAIYIKNWRVPFT

-107 DKVEQFV
+107 DKVEQLV
-114 QAKVQETIF
+114 QSKVEETIF
-123 TEDKTIQDWLNLAGF
+123 TDDKSIQDWLNLAGF
-138 SNMPTTIE
+138 SNMPATIE
-146 QKVEAI
+146 QKVETI
-152 VVGQFESVKNT
+152 VAGQFESIKNT

-188 VGHILEKGEEYF
+188 VGHILEKGEDYF

-238 GKVQRELVK
+238 SKVQRELVK
-247 FLQTPGTNSL
+247 FLQAPRTNSL
-257 LTKIFMQEWEKLK
+257 LTKIFLQEWEKLK

-309 YYWPE
+309 YYWPD
-314 GSSWMQE
+314 GSSWMKE
-321 SVVPRLIEKAFIQAE
+321 NVVPRFIEKAFIQAE

-356 DSFPVAKLE
+356 DTFPVSKLE

-389 IGVVQG
+389 IGIVQG
-395 LIVHFI
+395 LIVYLI

>member
-1 MSAAGDKIRQSEYDW
+1 
-16 NERMLMDNLL
+16 MDNFIV
-26 GTLLF
+26 TLLF

-53 PHEAKYIKNWRVPFT
+53 PYKAIYIKDWRVPFT

-107 DKVEQFV
+107 DKVEHFV
-114 QAKVQETIF
+114 QTKVEETIF
-123 TEDKTIQDWLNLAGF
+123 TNDKTIQDWLNLAGF
-138 SNMPTTIE
+138 AHLPTTIE

-152 VVGQFESVKNT
+152 VEGQFSSVKNT
-163 LSTRSIRT
+163 LSTKSIRT
-171 LLSADI
+171 LLSDDI

-188 VGHILEKGEEYF
+188 VQHILEKGEDYF
-200 LSAEGELTIKAM
+200 LSPEGEMTIKAM

-247 FLQTPGTNSL
+247 FLQAPGTTTL
-257 LTKIFMQEWEKLK
+257 LTKIFSQEWEKLK

-275 DYLEDINFEP
+275 DFLQDVQFDP
-285 ILANLQSYV
+285 ILSKLQVYV
-294 KEQLAVAERLNHPIS
+294 KEQLAISERLNQPIS

-314 GSSWMQE
+314 GNDWAKYTVIPQA
-321 SVVPRLIEKAFIQAE
+321 IEKAFVKAE
-336 DKLEDVLKRLNLQEV
+336 EKLEDVLKRLNLQEV

-356 DSFPVAKLE
+356 DSFPVEKLE

-389 IGVVQG
+389 IGIVQG
-395 LIVHFI
+395 LIVYFI

>member
-1 MSAAGDKIRQSEYDW
+1 
-16 NERMLMDNLL
+16 MDNFLV
-26 GTLLF
+26 TLIF
-31 MAIIGAA
+31 MAVIGAA
-38 IGGVTNHLAI
+38 IGGITNHLAI

-53 PHEAKYIKNWRVPFT
+53 PHEAIYIKNWRVPFT

-107 DKVEQFV
+107 EKVEQFV
-114 QAKVQETIF
+114 QTKVEETIF
-123 TEDKTIQDWLNLAGF
+123 TNDKTIQDWLTLAGF
-138 SNMPTTIE
+138 SNMSATIE

-152 VVGQFESVKNT
+152 VEGQFESVKNT
-163 LSTRSIRT
+163 LSTKSIRT

-177 QNTIDAKIPVA
+177 QNAIDAKIPVA
-188 VGHILEKGEEYF
+188 VGHILEKGEDYF
-200 LSAEGELTIKAM
+200 LSPEGEMTIKAM

-238 GKVQRELVK
+238 AKVQRELVK
-247 FLQTPGTNSL
+247 FLQGPGTSAL
-257 LTKIFMQEWEKLK
+257 LTKIFTQEWEKLK
-270 DRPAM
+270 ERPAM
-275 DYLEDINFEP
+275 DFLQDVHFEP
-285 ILANLQSYV
+285 ILSKLQTYV
-294 KEQLAVAERLNHPIS
+294 KEQLAVEERLNQPIS
-309 YYWPE
+309 HYWPE
-314 GSSWMQE
+314 GNSWMKETIIPQ
-321 SVVPRLIEKAFIQAE
+321 VIEKAFVKAE
-336 DKLEDVLKRLNLQEV
+336 EKLEDVLERLNLQEV

-356 DSFPVAKLE
+356 DSFPVSKLE

-389 IGVVQG
+389 IGIVQG
-395 LIVHFI
+395 LIVYFI

>member
-1 MSAAGDKIRQSEYDW
+1 
-16 NERMLMDNLL
+16 MDNFIV
-26 GTLLF
+26 TLLF

-53 PHEAKYIKNWRVPFT
+53 PYKAIYIKNWRVPFT

-107 DKVEQFV
+107 DKVEHFV
-114 QAKVQETIF
+114 QLKVEETIF
-123 TEDKTIQDWLNLAGF
+123 TNDKTIQDWLNLAGF
-138 SNMPTTIE
+138 AHLPTTIE

-152 VVGQFESVKNT
+152 VEGQFSSVKNT
-163 LSTRSIRT
+163 LSTKSIRT
-171 LLSADI
+171 LLSDDI

-188 VGHILEKGEEYF
+188 VQHILEKGEDYF
-200 LSAEGELTIKAM
+200 LSPEGEMTIKAM

-247 FLQTPGTNSL
+247 FLQAPGTTTL
-257 LTKIFMQEWEKLK
+257 LTKIFSQEWEKLK

-275 DYLEDINFEP
+275 DFLQDVQFDP
-285 ILANLQSYV
+285 ILSKLQVYV
-294 KEQLAVAERLNHPIS
+294 KEQLAISERLNQPIS

-314 GSSWMQE
+314 GNDWAKYTVIPQA
-321 SVVPRLIEKAFIQAE
+321 IEKAFVKAE
-336 DKLEDVLKRLNLQEV
+336 EKLEDVLKRLNLQEV

-356 DSFPVAKLE
+356 DSFPVEKLE

-389 IGVVQG
+389 IGIVQG
-395 LIVHFI
+395 LIVYFI